1 MSYIFPD
8 SYDPPDRSDMPEPP
22 PLMAIPNMFRL
33 LKLVDEYDSRG
44 TVEKIVIDQHS
55 LGQFLNT
62 AQPGSYHSVSKID
75 LTELDKLSIRP
86 LGVYGIRSEII
97 KFLQQAQYLND
108 DSATLLSRDDSFAG
122 LGSGLYLALDP
133 NHQEQGTSRAAY
145 IIYWPEDTTWDD
157 QAASSS
163 VQRNR
168 VIFIHYL
175 NKLTDQ
181 IISLISSAQAQT
193 LIWDTNIYNED
204 LPEDQQDDDNARLV
218 DFEVTESLKQEEDVI
233 GSPGFKVIV
242 DSGLL
247 PQVDEQTGSRVR
259 LVPGEQRTAL
269 WVIKGGND
277 QLEEEDFENDI
288 SSINLKTMIGSNDCP
303 LQLGNLTPADLD
315 VLAAH
320 GLRDQYGKIF
330 AKYNEHLQGL
340 HVERTRLEDADK
352 GQIDDQINRDKLD
365 IRAEIQHLIRVHY
378 NKLYPSLRSG
388 FNSPHGPEVA
398 ALLHQRYP
406 HLGKTVD
413 EIDREQKLEVVR
425 DSDFQSLKEK
435 WPLIKGYLESNRM
448 LSDDEHEESIDNM
461 LRESNIDTRAS
472 ANSNFTNGGTDI
484 SDLEFVSQLRAM
496 GQTYFSLFG
505 LIRRVHGALRRNLET
520 LEQNVITDQLD
531 KVISIESRRQKTA
544 ASAARGHEHCEGTR
558 RAFNLVIQELREAMA
573 SDARQMRHVDWI
585 KSTHG
590 SQDHRQHSSESVM
603 FRWGGRITWLCPT
616 PSHHSIYPLELTEQD
631 SQLCR
636 VDEAHVPQPKVD
648 ARHKFE
654 FTLPKGRSADRFIQ
668 LVGNKCLVVVSER
681 EQKRIFLEADD
692 TIDHA
697 INANLGK
704 ISFSH
709 DSLGGPQCQFA
720 FDETTRLLAIV
731 HGHEHD
737 LKLSVYIFGELFT
750 NLRNRGSPISLRPWY
765 ENQPIIIKRVC
776 FVSELEEVC
785 LVEASG
791 RTRIFSL
798 ITQQFRAEFLQIDR
812 PVIDAF
818 SAPDGSCLFVVVP
831 GDQSNSQRLLAFHWA
846 SFGSNPNG
854 IDSAALPS
862 CDGYRI
868 ATRFLGRGPTH
879 VVSFDAASKA
889 LGSVVLQIMQKET
902 EFLFRSRTNEETHNS
917 LIDCH
922 LEVWTQFPLIPS
934 ITRDTPIA
942 LNRRPRQLI
951 FASPITLKWIE
962 AHFASIIST
971 FARKTKKPM
980 AQTLTSIRVKTTNEV
995 GRCIVN
1001 ATSEFKLGSF
1011 IVELLCLI
1019 PLRLAVAKDDCLI
1032 PLKDGVRDS
1041 EFEHSLLGASVP
1053 SIVDAMSLGWYESL
1067 FQSYMATKPVRVV
1080 SAMGEQG
1087 AGKSYYLNHFAGT
1100 SFLGSKMSTA
1110 DGVWLSCTPTEDY
1123 LLVSLDFRA
1132 IPDTNSA
1139 AQNTQDN
1146 MVLVLLNTAISNLL
1160 LLRNGFE
1167 TSRNVSGLFRA
1178 FQSAVGILDSDAY
1191 QELFN
1196 SSLAIIIKDIANTDS
1211 KDIVNEFALKFQR
1224 MVEHERGQNFIT
1236 RLHNG
1241 CVQIIPWPVIDS
1253 PSFYT
1258 LFGRLR
1264 QRLEQQ
1270 PFTYS
1275 DGGTFLYNLKTL
1287 IAKINTNDWGSMYS
1301 NIAACRAQRLMAGL
1315 PIALSFGRHEEGPLK
1330 NMDTDEDLETP
1341 DYMPSLFVP
1350 EFAVNNAT
1358 QSEALAEQALR
1369 TLIQNHGQT
1378 VHTRQHILES
1388 LYIKALQESI
1398 YETLY
1403 QRLSLVQKWIQVN
1416 TQRFPPENQD
1426 IRSLTTKIQAASQGM
1441 RSALRLCSS
1450 GCSNCQLM
1458 CLRAY
1463 RHSGEH
1469 SCGTSHQC
1477 IFDCDVSEEHSH
1489 RESCGLAA
1497 NHGGRHVCDVK
1508 AHSCG
1513 LECHL
1518 SSKGGCVQACIKPLD
1533 HEGEHVCSARMH
1545 ICGKP
1550 CDLRD
1555 VRYGSNEGMYS
1566 CPGVCT
1572 SLWDKP
1578 HDRHAC
1584 ENARACPIECILCRR
1599 LCCNTDHFHGLV
1611 SGEAHL
1617 CGQQHSCAKLCDAEG
1632 ICQIEARP
1640 SAIQERFCGQH
1651 ETFMYTR
1658 YTQVY
1663 RRLQCVIPVPPGE
1676 LSHKGVHTHDTG
1688 AFHYCN
1694 VRCPSCEYLCMLPY
1708 GHAQQLHET
1717 SHGSMTT
1724 TQWVLESDKDDAGLV
1739 YELQGRKFGSGDDG
1753 TPMFCHLVCAAMG
1766 RHAHID
1772 YCRRDSEY
1780 CSNTDCEH
1788 ITKRIRPNPDREKD
1802 WISHAT
1808 FWARSG
1814 FKDPYS
1820 REQQKEFSL
1829 CDVLCAGPEHEAT
1842 ATSAASPSYCTLPM
1856 FHPPQHPGV
1865 TPTGY
1870 TSVDGHSFKCRHPS
1884 RLQQAYHIVFVIDGS
1899 GSMANTDRRPLPD
1912 MPISARLISS
1922 CNNRYGA
1929 VLSALYGFWLS
1940 RDAVALLGATQTRQ
1954 DAYSIVTFNHRATVN
1969 NVYFSDTQ
1977 LLTFSNLQTR
1987 VRNDF
1992 TSSADQLIA
2001 KLLSRPSGGVN
2012 AHAALTEAQSVI
2024 RTHWSNDR
2032 APVVIFLSDG
2042 ECKVED
2048 GPIYDLCRMCVQLG
2062 KAPAFYSI
2070 SIGEDKYSTSLRR
2083 MAKIAHEVFASAPQ
2097 DLLTTGHGNPC
2108 EYVNA
2113 IDSIQLA
2120 GTFLGIT
2127 NSLQKPRA
2135 SLMNQYG
2142 PGGRRAA
2149 F

>member
-1 MSYIFPD
+1 
-8 SYDPPDRSDMPEPP
+8 MPGPELP

-33 LKLVDEYDSRG
+33 FELVDEYDSRG

-62 AQPGSYHSVSKID
+62 VQPGSYHSVSKID
-75 LTELDKLSIRP
+75 LKELDKLSIRP
-86 LGVYGIRSEII
+86 VGVYGIRSEII
-97 KFLQQAQYLND
+97 RFLQQVQYLND
-108 DSATLLSRDDSFAG
+108 NSATLLSRISSPDNSSPG
-122 LGSGLYLALDP
+122 LKSGLYLALDP
-133 NHQEQGTSRAAY
+133 NRQEQGASKDAY

-157 QAASSS
+157 QAAPS

-168 VIFIHYL
+168 VIFMHYL

-181 IISLISSAQAQT
+181 IISLISSAQART

-218 DFEVTESLKQEEDVI
+218 DFEVTESLKQEEDAI
-233 GSPGFKVIV
+233 GSPGFRVIV
-242 DSGLL
+242 GPGLL

-269 WVIKGGND
+269 RVVRGGND
-277 QLEEEDFENDI
+277 QLEEEGFESDI
-288 SSINLKTMIGSNDCP
+288 NSMSLRTMIGSIDCP

-320 GLRDQYGKIF
+320 GLRDQYGQIF
-330 AKYNEHLQGL
+330 AKYDEHLQGL
-340 HVERTRLEDADK
+340 DAERTRLEDADK
-352 GQIDDQINRDKLD
+352 GQIDDQINRDKLN

-388 FNSPHGPEVA
+388 FNPPHGPEVA

-406 HLGKTVD
+406 HLGETVD

-472 ANSNFTNGGTDI
+472 ANSNFTNGSTDI

-531 KVISIESRRQKTA
+531 KVISIESQRQKTA

-558 RAFNLVIQELREAMA
+558 RAFNVVIQELREAMA

-585 KSTHG
+585 ESTHG

-654 FTLPKGRSADRFIQ
+654 FTLPKGRSAEFIQ

-785 LVEASG
+785 FVEASG

-1358 QSEALAEQALR
+1358 QS
-1369 TLIQNHGQT
+1369 
-1378 VHTRQHILES
+1378 
-1388 LYIKALQESI
+1388 
-1398 YETLY
+1398 
-1403 QRLSLVQKWIQVN
+1403 
-1416 TQRFPPENQD
+1416 
-1426 IRSLTTKIQAASQGM
+1426 
-1441 RSALRLCSS
+1441 
-1450 GCSNCQLM
+1450 
-1458 CLRAY
+1458 
-1463 RHSGEH
+1463 
-1469 SCGTSHQC
+1469 
-1477 IFDCDVSEEHSH
+1477 
-1489 RESCGLAA
+1489 
-1497 NHGGRHVCDVK
+1497 
-1508 AHSCG
+1508 
-1513 LECHL
+1513 
-1518 SSKGGCVQACIKPLD
+1518 
-1533 HEGEHVCSARMH
+1533 
-1545 ICGKP
+1545 
-1550 CDLRD
+1550 
-1555 VRYGSNEGMYS
+1555 
-1566 CPGVCT
+1566 
-1572 SLWDKP
+1572 
-1578 HDRHAC
+1578 
-1584 ENARACPIECILCRR
+1584 
-1599 LCCNTDHFHGLV
+1599 
-1611 SGEAHL
+1611 
-1617 CGQQHSCAKLCDAEG
+1617 
-1632 ICQIEARP
+1632 
-1640 SAIQERFCGQH
+1640 
-1651 ETFMYTR
+1651 
-1658 YTQVY
+1658 
-1663 RRLQCVIPVPPGE
+1663 
-1676 LSHKGVHTHDTG
+1676 
-1688 AFHYCN
+1688 
-1694 VRCPSCEYLCMLPY
+1694 
-1708 GHAQQLHET
+1708 HAQQLHET

-1724 TQWVLESDKDDAGLV
+1724 TQWVLESDKNDAGLV

-1954 DAYSIVTFNHRATVN
+1954 DAYSIVTFNHRAT
-1969 NVYFSDTQ
+1969 
-1977 LLTFSNLQTR
+1977 TR

>member
-1 MSYIFPD
+1 
-8 SYDPPDRSDMPEPP
+8 MPRPELP

-33 LKLVDEYDSRG
+33 LKLVDEYDATG
-44 TVEKIVIDQHS
+44 TVEKIVIDQLS

-62 AQPGSYHSVSKID
+62 VQPGSYHSVSNIN
-75 LTELDKLSIRP
+75 LNELDKLSIRP
-86 LGVYGIRSEII
+86 LGVYGIRPEII
-97 KFLQQAQYLND
+97 KFLHQAQYLND
-108 DSATLLSRDDSFAG
+108 ESATLLSRASNLDDSFAG

-133 NHQEQGTSRAAY
+133 NHQEQGTLKDAY
-145 IIYWPEDTTWDD
+145 IIYWPENTTWDD

-163 VQRNR
+163 VRRNR
-168 VIFIHYL
+168 VIFMHYL

-181 IISLISSAQAQT
+181 IISLISSAQART

-218 DFEVTESLKQEEDVI
+218 DFEVTESLKQEEDAI
-233 GSPGFKVIV
+233 GSPGFKVLV
-242 DSGLL
+242 DSELL
-247 PQVDEQTGSRVR
+247 PRPDDQTGSRVQ

-269 WVIKGGND
+269 WVVRGGND
-277 QLEEEDFENDI
+277 QLEEEDFESDI
-288 SSINLKTMIGSNDCP
+288 SSMNLRTMIGSNDCL

-320 GLRDQYGKIF
+320 GLRDRYGQIF
-330 AKYNEHLQGL
+330 AKYDEHLQGL
-340 HVERTRLEDADK
+340 DAERTRLEDADK
-352 GQIDDQINRDKLD
+352 GQIDDQINHDKLD
-365 IRAEIQHLIRVHY
+365 IGAEIQHLIRVHY

-388 FNSPHGPEVA
+388 FNPPHGPEVA

-406 HLGKTVD
+406 HLSKTVD
-413 EIDREQKLEVVR
+413 EIDGEHKLEVVR
-425 DSDFQSLKEK
+425 ECDFQSLKEK

-448 LSDDEHEESIDNM
+448 LSDDEHEEFIDKI
-461 LRESNIDTRAS
+461 LRESDTDTRAS
-472 ANSNFTNGGTDI
+472 ASSNFSTSGGTDI

-520 LEQNVITDQLD
+520 LEQNVIADQLD
-531 KVISIESRRQKTA
+531 RVISIESQRQKTA
-544 ASAARGHEHCEGTR
+544 ASAARDHEHREGTR
-558 RAFNLVIQELREAMA
+558 CAFDVVTQELREAMA

-590 SQDHRQHSSESVM
+590 SQDHRQHPSESVM

-648 ARHKFE
+648 AQHKFD
-654 FTLPKGRSADRFIQ
+654 FTLAKGRSVEFMQ
-668 LVGNKCLVVVSER
+668 LVRDKCLVVVSER
-681 EQKRIFLEADD
+681 EQTWIFLEADD

-704 ISFSH
+704 MSLSH
-709 DSLGGPQCQFA
+709 DSLGGSQRQFA
-720 FDETTRLLAIV
+720 FDQTTRSLAIV
-731 HGHEHD
+731 HGHERD
-737 LKLSVYIFGELFT
+737 LKLSIWIFDEHFT
-750 NLRNRGSPISLRPWY
+750 NLRDRGPPISLGSWY
-765 ENQPIIIKRVC
+765 GNQPVILERVC
-776 FVSELEEVC
+776 FVSGLEEVC
-785 LVEASG
+785 LVEVSG
-791 RTRIFSL
+791 RARIFSL

-812 PVIDAF
+812 PIIDAF
-818 SAPDGSCLFVVVP
+818 SAPDGSCLFIIVP
-831 GDQSNSQRLLAFHWA
+831 GDQSNLHRLLAFHWA
-846 SFGSNPNG
+846 SFGSNQKG
-854 IDSAALPS
+854 IESTGLPP

-868 ATRFLGRGPTH
+868 ATRLLGQGRIH

-889 LGSVVLQIMQKET
+889 VGSVVLQIMRKET
-902 EFLFRSRTNEETHNS
+902 EFLFRSRTNKKTHNI

-934 ITRDTPIA
+934 IARDTPIA

-951 FASPITLKWIE
+951 FASPITLNWIE
-962 AHFASIIST
+962 AHFASMISK

-980 AQTLTSIRVKTTNEV
+980 AQTLTSIRVKTTKEV
-995 GRCIVN
+995 GRCVVN

-1019 PLRLAVAKDDCLI
+1019 PLHLAVAKDDFLI

-1053 SIVDAMSLGWYESL
+1053 SIIDALSLGWYESL

-1123 LLVSLDFRA
+1123 LLVSLHFRA

-1167 TSRNVSGLFRA
+1167 TSRDVSGLFRA
-1178 FQSAVGILDSDAY
+1178 FRSAAGILDPDAY
-1191 QELFN
+1191 QELF
-1196 SSLAIIIKDIANTDS
+1196 SSTLAIIIKDIANTDS
-1211 KDIVNEFALKFQR
+1211 KDVVNEFALKLQR
-1224 MVEHERGQNFIT
+1224 MVEHERDQNFIT

-1241 CVQIIPWPVIDS
+1241 CVQIIPWPVIHS
-1253 PSFYT
+1253 PNFYT
-1258 LFGRLR
+1258 LFGSLR

-1270 PFTYS
+1270 QFTHS
-1275 DGGTFLYNLKTL
+1275 DGGTFLCNLKTL
-1287 IAKINTNDWGSMYS
+1287 IAKIKTNDWGSMCS
-1301 NIAACRAQRLMAGL
+1301 NIAARRAQRLMARL

-1350 EFAVNNAT
+1350 DFAANNAAE
-1358 QSEALAEQALR
+1358 SEALAEQALR
-1369 TLIQNHGQT
+1369 TIIQNHGQT
-1378 VHTRQHILES
+1378 VHARQHVLDS
-1388 LYIKALQESI
+1388 LYIETLQKSI
-1398 YETLY
+1398 YEILDR
-1403 QRLSLVQKWIQVN
+1403 RLSLIQKWI
-1416 TQRFPPENQD
+1416 
-1426 IRSLTTKIQAASQGM
+1426 KI
-1441 RSALRLCSS
+1441 
-1450 GCSNCQLM
+1450 
-1458 CLRAY
+1458 
-1463 RHSGEH
+1463 E
-1469 SCGTSHQC
+1469 T
-1477 IFDCDVSEEHSH
+1477 
-1489 RESCGLAA
+1489 
-1497 NHGGRHVCDVK
+1497 
-1508 AHSCG
+1508 
-1513 LECHL
+1513 
-1518 SSKGGCVQACIKPLD
+1518 
-1533 HEGEHVCSARMH
+1533 
-1545 ICGKP
+1545 
-1550 CDLRD
+1550 
-1555 VRYGSNEGMYS
+1555 
-1566 CPGVCT
+1566 
-1572 SLWDKP
+1572 
-1578 HDRHAC
+1578 
-1584 ENARACPIECILCRR
+1584 
-1599 LCCNTDHFHGLV
+1599 
-1611 SGEAHL
+1611 
-1617 CGQQHSCAKLCDAEG
+1617 
-1632 ICQIEARP
+1632 RP
-1640 SAIQERFCGQH
+1640 SAIEERFSGRH

-1658 YTQVY
+1658 YIQVD
-1663 RRLQCVIPVPPGE
+1663 RRLRCAMPIPPGE
-1676 LSHKGVHTHDTG
+1676 LSHEGVHTHDTDG
-1688 AFHYCN
+1688 NAFHYCN
-1694 VRCPSCEYLCMLPY
+1694 VRCPSCEYLCTLPY
-1708 GHAQQLHET
+1708 GHAQRLHET
-1717 SHGSMTT
+1717 SHGSMKTT
-1724 TQWVLESDKDDAGLV
+1724 EWVMQSDKDGAGLA

-1753 TPMFCHLVCAAMG
+1753 TPMLCQLVCVAMG

-1772 YCRRDSEY
+1772 YCQRESEH

-1788 ITKRIRPNPDREKD
+1788 ITKRIHPNPDREKD

-1808 FWARSG
+1808 FWARS
-1814 FKDPYS
+1814 FSDPYS
-1820 REQQKEFSL
+1820 PEEQKEFSL
-1829 CDVLCAGPEHEAT
+1829 CDVLCASPEHEAT
-1842 ATSAASPSYCTLPM
+1842 ATSAASPSYCTLPI
-1856 FHPPQHPGV
+1856 FHPPEPPGV

-1884 RLQQAYHIVFVIDGS
+1884 RLQQAYHIVFVIDSS
-1899 GSMANTDRRPLPD
+1899 GSMTNTDRCPLPN

-1929 VLSALYGFWLS
+1929 ILSALYGFWLS
-1940 RDAVALLGATQTRQ
+1940 RDAVALLGVMQTRR
-1954 DAYSIVTFNHRATVN
+1954 DAYSVVTFNHSAT
-1969 NVYFSDTQ
+1969 
-1977 LLTFSNLQTR
+1977 TR

-1992 TSSADQLIA
+1992 TSSADQLID
-2001 KLLSRPSGGVN
+2001 KLLNSRQYGGVN
-2012 AHAALTEAQSVI
+2012 AHAALTEAQSLI

-2042 ECKVED
+2042 ECKIED
-2048 GPIYDLCRMCVQLG
+2048 GPVYDLCQMCVQLG
-2062 KAPAFYSI
+2062 KALAFYSI
-2070 SIGEDKYSTSLRR
+2070 SVGGDTYSASLRR
-2083 MAKIAHEVFASAPQ
+2083 MAEIAHEVFASAPQ
-2097 DLLTTGHGNPC
+2097 DVLMTGRGNPC
-2108 EYVNA
+2108 EYINA

-2149 F
+2149 Y